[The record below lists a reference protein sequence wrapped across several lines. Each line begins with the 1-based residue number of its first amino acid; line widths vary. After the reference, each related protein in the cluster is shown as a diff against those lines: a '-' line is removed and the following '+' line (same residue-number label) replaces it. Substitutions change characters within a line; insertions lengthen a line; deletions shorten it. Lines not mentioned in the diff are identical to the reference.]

1 MAVIDILDGRVFADV
16 GDDGVIVLE
25 LRDEASHNALS
36 DEFQQAVGAFL
47 AGAHR
52 HADARVVVMCGLPR
66 LFCSGAPRSVL
77 HELADGSFEHLNL
90 TRSRAVLEARIP
102 VIAAMEGDAVG
113 GGFVL
118 GLAADVVVMCET
130 SRYGMNFMDY
140 GFTPGMGATR
150 IMEHV
155 LSPAIACEL
164 LFTGEMR
171 RGADFRNCSGI
182 NYILPAAQVRARA
195 LDVAARIAE
204 KTQASVQTLKAHLSL
219 ARRRI
224 HEEARTAEAMMF
236 RICAADPAL
245 RARIAANYPVP

>member
-1 MAVIDILDGRVFADV
+1 MAVIDILHGRVFADV
-16 GDDGVIVLE
+16 GEDGVIVLE
-25 LRDEASHNALS
+25 MRDAANRNALS
-36 DEFQQAVGAFL
+36 DEFQQAVGGFL
-47 AGAHR
+47 ARAHR
-52 HADARVVVMCGLPR
+52 YPQARVVVMCGLPR
-66 LFCSGAPRSVL
+66 LFCSGAPRAVL

-90 TRSRAVLEARIP
+90 MLSRAVLEARVP

-118 GLAADVVVMCET
+118 GLAADVVVMCES

-140 GFTPGMGATR
+140 GYTPGMGATR

-155 LSPAIACEL
+155 LSPAIAGEL
-164 LFTGEMR
+164 LFTGELR
-171 RGADFRNCSGI
+171 RGADFSNRSGI
-182 NYILPAAQVRARA
+182 NYILPANQVRAKA

-204 KTQASVQTLKAHLSL
+204 KTQASVQMLKAHLSL

-236 RICAADPAL
+236 RICAADPEL
-245 RARIAANYPVP
+245 QARVAANYPAP